1 MKASTARIGVER
13 PERYVTR
20 MCRHFA
26 HRLPVEF
33 TKERGSIR
41 FDVGT
46 CLLSTG
52 PNQLILRAEAEDEER
67 LGRLESVVGRHL
79 ERFGTEDELHVLWTQ
94 ESEAVPDQP
103 V

>member
-1 MKASTARIGVER
+1 MKVSTARIDVER

-20 MCRHFA
+20 MCRHFG

-52 PNQLILRAEAEDEER
+52 PNQLVLHAEAEDDER

-79 ERFGTEDELHVLWTQ
+79 ERFGTEDELQVRWTHD
-94 ESEAVPDQP
+94 SEVVPDQSA
-103 V
+103 

>member
-1 MKASTARIGVER
+1 MKVSTARIDVER

-20 MCRHFA
+20 MCRHFG

-41 FDVGT
+41 FEVGT
-46 CLLSTG
+46 CLLATE
-52 PNQLILRAEAEDEER
+52 PNQLVLLAEAEDEER
-67 LGRLESVVGRHL
+67 LGRLESVVSSHL
-79 ERFGTEDELHVLWTQ
+79 ERFGTEDELRVRWTR
-94 ESEAVPDQP
+94 ESEVVPDQP